1 MRDSPESYIAC
12 QFAGRRSRVHS
23 VFAERTRFVLHLVA
37 LAIIRSARGHTVPD
51 TVPAAS
57 EAD

>member
-37 LAIIRSARGHTVPD
+37 LAIIRSARGHTVP
-51 TVPAAS
+51 AAS